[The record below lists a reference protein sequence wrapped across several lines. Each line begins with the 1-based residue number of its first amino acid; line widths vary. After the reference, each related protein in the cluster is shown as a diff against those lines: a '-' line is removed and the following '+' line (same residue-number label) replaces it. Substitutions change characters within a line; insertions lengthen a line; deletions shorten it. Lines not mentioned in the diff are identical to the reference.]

1 MSSGLVPQGWIERP
15 DVPAVAFACLAL
27 AWMVGNSLR
36 RANKGWATAAAVA
49 AVVVPLAYAD
59 AVAEAV
65 AGRLGESLSQ
75 GRVVR
80 ARQQATILASLRP
93 WAVMH
98 GMPLPRL
105 LAELDTACVALERQI
120 RAAFPGAPA
129 AVPVRQ
135 RVVALLQLERPAEA
149 LLLLEELGPG
159 DDPVVLDFVGLC
171 HQRLDQPQASLAA
184 YRRGWQAWLQQA
196 PGPRQQAGLA
206 NAAKGIAYA
215 HRQLDQRAEEEAAYE
230 QLVRL
235 EASPTNLLLLA
246 RCYQD
251 HGKTGAAVDALNR
264 LLETT
269 DDQRLRTRVH
279 GMLATMRRDH
289 FGCLRV
295 PGPDEQP
302 GTVQLQPSA
311 AGANG
316 ASSYS
321 RLREQQPR

>member
-1 MSSGLVPQGWIERP
+1 MSSGLIPQGWIERP

-27 AWMVGNSLR
+27 AWMVGRSLR
-36 RANKGWATAAAVA
+36 RTSRGWAVATAVA

-80 ARQQATILASLRP
+80 ARQQATVLASLRP
-93 WAVMH
+93 WAVVH
-98 GMPLPRL
+98 GMPLAGLR
-105 LAELDTACVALERQI
+105 AELDAQTAALERQT

-129 AVPVRQ
+129 TGSLPQ

-159 DDPVVLDFVGLC
+159 DDPLVLDFVGLC
-171 HQRLDQPQASLAA
+171 HQRLDQPRASLAA
-184 YRRGWQAWLQQA
+184 YRRGWQAWLKQT

-206 NAAKGIAYA
+206 NAANGIAFA

-251 HGKTGAAVDALNR
+251 HGKTEAAVDALNKLLQATDDR
-264 LLETT
+264 LL
-269 DDQRLRTRVH
+269 RSRVRS
-279 GMLATMRRDH
+279 MLATMRRDH

-295 PGPDEQP
+295 PGP
-302 GTVQLQPSA
+302 
-311 AGANG
+311 
-316 ASSYS
+316 
-321 RLREQQPR
+321 

>member
-1 MSSGLVPQGWIERP
+1 MSSGLIPQGWIERP

-27 AWMVGNSLR
+27 AWMVGSSLR
-36 RANKGWATAAAVA
+36 RTNKGWAAFAVVA
-49 AVVVPLAYAD
+49 AGVVPLAYAD
-59 AVAEAV
+59 AAAKAV

-80 ARQQATILASLRP
+80 AQQQATVLASLRP
-93 WAVMH
+93 WAVIH
-98 GMPLPRL
+98 GMPLAGLR
-105 LAELDTACVALERQI
+105 AELDAQAAALERQA
-120 RAAFPGAPA
+120 RAAFPGTPA
-129 AVPVRQ
+129 TVPLPR

-149 LLLLEELGPG
+149 LLLLEELGPRA
-159 DDPVVLDFVGLC
+159 DPLVLDFVGLC

-251 HGKTGAAVDALNR
+251 HGKTEAAVDALNR
-264 LLETT
+264 LLAAT
-269 DDQRLRTRVH
+269 DDQQLRTRVQ
-279 GMLATMRRDH
+279 GMLTTMRRDH

-295 PGPDEQP
+295 PGP
-302 GTVQLQPSA
+302 
-311 AGANG
+311 
-316 ASSYS
+316 
-321 RLREQQPR
+321 